1 MVRSV
6 AARYLVAAFAFMA
19 AATWVGVGLTGGF
32 TCLFVFVLALQAV
45 RLYQRRSDSR
55 SHRSS
60 PRRER
65 PSHHEPDWAEERIP
79 PSGPPV
85 QRERSR
91 PLARVYDGDREELG
105 WPVASEAT
113 W

>member
-1 MVRSV
+1 MARSL

-19 AATWVGVGLTGGF
+19 AAAWVGVSLTGGF

-55 SHRSS
+55 SRRSS

-65 PSHHEPDWAEERIP
+65 PSRHEPDWAGEQIP
-79 PSGPPV
+79 SSAPPA
-85 QRERSR
+85 RRDRSR
-91 PLARVYDGDREELG
+91 SSDRVYDGDREELG
-105 WPVASEAT
+105 WPVAGEAA